1 MGSQKSDMTEQLA
14 LLLFVVCRGLSQVA
28 LVVIS
33 LHANAGEVRLSFDL
47 WVGKIPWR
55 RAWKLLYTRI
65 LQYSCLEV
73 PMDRGA

>member
-1 MGSQKSDMTEQLA
+1 MGSQKSDMTKQLA
-14 LLLFVVCRGLSQVA
+14 LLLSWSVGASQVA

-55 RAWKLLYTRI
+55 RAWQLLGTGI